1 MLSGRI
7 ATFDGSLSANSDT
20 TNNKTTLL
28 DVTGK
33 GIIREINFVST
44 IIDSSSRPPNTML
57 NNDLAL
63 KITIDKN
70 ECVVN
75 SKEIKFIYDKI
86 LDSSVNPIIQL
97 SFYVDNRIIALK
109 QLDLK
114 LPFTESLKIELIN
127 NNTVESDTSAY
138 CTYCMEV

>member
-7 ATFDGSLSANSDT
+7 ATFNGSLSANSDT

-33 GIIREINFVST
+33 GIVREINFIST
-44 IIDSSSRPPNTML
+44 VTGSSSGNVIT
-57 NNDLAL
+57 NNNVLAL

-75 SKEIKFIYDKI
+75 SKEIKFIYDI
-86 LDSSVNPIIQL
+86 VFGTSNPVLQMSINTDSINV
-97 SFYVDNRIIALK
+97 VLK

-127 NNTVESDTSAY
+127 NNTVKSDTSAY

>member
-7 ATFDGSLSANSDT
+7 ATFDGSLSANNKT

-28 DVTGK
+28 NVTGK
-33 GIIREINFVST
+33 GIIREINFVSIIITSDT
-44 IIDSSSRPPNTML
+44 ISN

-75 SKEIKFIYDKI
+75 SKDIKFVSDKI
-86 LDSSVNPIIQL
+86 FNSSANSVKQV
-97 SFYVDNRIIALK
+97 SFYVDDRSIALK

-114 LPFTESLKIELIN
+114 LPFTKSLKIELIN
-127 NNTVESDTSAY
+127 NNTHPSTTSAY
-138 CTYCMEV
+138 CTYCMEVNN

>member
-44 IIDSSSRPPNTML
+44 IGSLNAILNN

-70 ECVVN
+70 ESVVN
-75 SKEIKFIYDKI
+75 SKDIKFVSDRIFV
-86 LDSSVNPIIQL
+86 SSENSVIQG
-97 SFYVDNRIIALK
+97 SFRVDNRIVALK
-109 QLDLK
+109 QLD
-114 LPFTESLKIELIN
+114 LKIELIN

>member
-7 ATFDGSLSANSDT
+7 ATFNGSLSANSDT

-33 GIIREINFVST
+33 GIIREINFVS
-44 IIDSSSRPPNTML
+44 IIKDSDDDRRN

-75 SKEIKFIYDKI
+75 SKDIKFVSDKI
-86 LDSSVNPIIQL
+86 FVSDANPITQMR
-97 SFYVDNRIIALK
+97 FYVDSRIIALK

-114 LPFTESLKIELIN
+114 LPFTKSLKIELIN
-127 NNTVESDTSAY
+127 NNTHPSTTSAY
-138 CTYCMEV
+138 CTYCMEVNN